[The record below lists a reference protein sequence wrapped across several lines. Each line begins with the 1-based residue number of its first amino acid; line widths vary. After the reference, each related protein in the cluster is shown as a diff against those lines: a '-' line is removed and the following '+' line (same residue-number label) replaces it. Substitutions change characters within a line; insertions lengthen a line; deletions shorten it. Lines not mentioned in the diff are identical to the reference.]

1 MRNRTR
7 CNFYLQLNL
16 PGFVAKLA
24 KWSIPWHRSS
34 LPASLFVFYY
44 VPMLYIGMLKKYKMK
59 LTHWGL
65 KLGSNREAGG
75 SDFWCVK
82 TVYFSVFFPILF
94 EIGSVKWTQLGTLYK
109 RIYIC
114 ICDICAYD
122 IFEYTVYIFIYL
134 YVHFCF
140 MWYQIRIHQLRLCLL
155 HTFC

>member
-109 RIYIC
+109 RIYMYMWYMRIWY
-114 ICDICAYD
+114 IRIYS
-122 IFEYTVYIFIYL
+122 IHIYIFICPFLFHVISNPY
-134 YVHFCF
+134 
-140 MWYQIRIHQLRLCLL
+140 
-155 HTFC
+155 TPT